1 MTDEYLTYE
10 DIKAEAE
17 SPHVTADMLNI
28 LLTRTKELNALK
40 KHDDDKLKELLE
52 SIEKK
57 LAEMD

>member
-17 SPHVTADMLNI
+17 SPHVTAEMLNI

-40 KHDDDKLKELLE
+40 QHDVDRLKELLE

-57 LAEMD
+57 LADID